1 MSSPVVE
8 ALCRMPAVFKEA
20 GDTTMA
26 ALLTVS
32 RYRSDSRVSEAD
44 LEAHLKTHPSLV
56 DAWVEYSD
64 EQRALPAWY
73 LMRPREGSTEDW
85 RVDYLTAREKP
96 REHVFPDRF
105 AACAFFIMR
114 KVDELLKLTE
124 QERSS

>member
-8 ALCRMPAVFKEA
+8 ALCKMPVVFKDA

-26 ALLTVS
+26 ALFAVS
-32 RYRSDSRVSEAD
+32 RYRADSTVSEAD
-44 LEAHLKTHPSLV
+44 LEAHLRRDPALV
-56 DAWVEYSD
+56 EAWVKYSD
-64 EQRALPAWY
+64 EQRSLPAWY

-85 RVDYLTAREKP
+85 RVDYLTSREKP
-96 REHVFPDRF
+96 REHSFPDRF

-124 QERSS
+124 QERS